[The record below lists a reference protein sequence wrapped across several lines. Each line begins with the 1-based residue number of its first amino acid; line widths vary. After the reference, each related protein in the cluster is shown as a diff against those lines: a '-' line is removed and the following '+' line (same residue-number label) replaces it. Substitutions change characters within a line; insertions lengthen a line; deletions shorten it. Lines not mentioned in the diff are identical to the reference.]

1 MEGLTDTDIAS
12 SRSRRGSSSAGFG
25 EWRLVERWLVFFFLI
40 SVASISLLALTIAAL
55 PKR

>member
-1 MEGLTDTDIAS
+1 MEGLTATDIAS
-12 SRSRRGSSSAGFG
+12 SRSKRGSSSAGFG